1 MGFHVERKIF
11 DLKIKKAM
19 EEEDKGIIEGL
30 ASTFN
35 NEDRVQDII
44 LPGAF
49 TKSLN
54 GFRSKQQNIPL
65 LFGHNDRDLPLGGLD
80 PNKTYEDSNGL
91 NVVGKLDLDTQR
103 GRDAFSLLKKGFL
116 NSFSIGFVSNDF
128 DYRSGGGTVFKN
140 VDLME
145 VSIVN
150 VPANPM
156 ANISSVKTVTPY
168 KDLPLT
174 SEDRGWD
181 KNAALPRVKEFTK
194 STDSPSS
201 TYKNAF
207 LWYDADNPE
216 DYGSYKLPYADVV
229 DGSLKA
235 VPRAIFAAAAALRG
249 ARSGVDIPDSDKD
262 KIISNINKY
271 YSKMGRT
278 SPFNGKR
285 LDYHAQ
291 ELLKC
296 LKKWNTLFDIKK
308 ILE

>member
-1 MGFHVERKIF
+1 VEHKVF
-11 DLKIKKAM
+11 DLKVNKASK
-19 EEEDKGIIEGL
+19 EVDKGIIEGF

-35 NEDRVQDII
+35 NEDVVKDII

-49 TKSLN
+49 ATSLN
-54 GFRSKQQNIPL
+54 RFRSKGQKIPL
-65 LFGHNDRDLPLGGLD
+65 LFGHNDTDLPLGGLD
-80 PNKTYEDSNGL
+80 PDRSFEDENGL

-116 NSFSIGFVSNDF
+116 NSFSIGFVPKIF
-128 DYRSGGGTVFKN
+128 DYRRGGGNIFKE

-150 VPANPM
+150 VPANRE
-156 ANISSVKTVTPY
+156 ANISSIKTATPF
-168 KDLPLT
+168 KDLTLAPQ
-174 SEDRGWD
+174 DRSWD
-181 KNAALPRVKEFTK
+181 KNSAIPRVREFTK

-216 DYGSYKLPYADVV
+216 DFGSYKLPYADVI

-235 VPRAIFAAAAALRG
+235 VPRAIFAAAAALGG
-249 ARSGVDIPDSDKD
+249 ARGGVDIPSSDRD
-262 KIISNINKY
+262 KVISNINKY

-278 SPFNGKR
+278 SPLTGKR

-296 LKKWNTLFDIKK
+296 LRKWNTLFDVSK
-308 ILE
+308 ILG